1 MEKTEFIKKFDDV
14 HCDALEAFI
23 KTDKD
28 TVYSLLYVKASN
40 IERYFTE
47 TAVTNGQDG
56 RTVHINGEI
65 DDVLADCPSVLSFH
79 RKWCNREMEDLT
91 TKEQSDLKNEII
103 NLLDQHKH
111 IITEGMLQYPCDIY
125 DKLFSSD
132 KN

>member
-40 IERYFTE
+40 IERYFIE
-47 TAVTNGQDG
+47 TVVTNDQDG
-56 RTVHINGEI
+56 RHVHINGEI
-65 DDVLADCPSVLSFH
+65 DDTLTECPSVRSFH
-79 RKWCNREMEDLT
+79 RKWRNREIENLT
-91 TKEQSDLKNEII
+91 PKEQSDLRNEIS
-103 NLLDQHKH
+103 NLLDQHEH
-111 IITEGMLQYPCDIY
+111 IITEGLFKYSNDIY
-125 DKLFSSD
+125 AKLFSSD